1 VPAPGC
7 WFSSIILQVI
17 DFQLDTEDGQSL
29 NFQHLLPGQPLL
41 SQLGTRVVIPL
52 FEKQSLGIKP
62 LTKLTPEFAVDGKKC
77 ILMTPQLAGIPI
89 KELGEPVGD
98 LARHRSDIIAAL
110 DLLIT
115 GF

>member
-1 VPAPGC
+1 MAQFTVYRNRNPRSKADVPY
-7 WFSSIILQVI
+7 L
-17 DFQLDTEDGQSL
+17 LDVQSD
-29 NFQHLLPGQPLL
+29 LL

-52 FEKQSLGIKP
+52 FEKKSLGIKP
-62 LTKLTPEFAVDGKKC
+62 LTKLAPEFEVDGKKC
-77 ILMTPQLAGIPI
+77 VLLTPQLAGIPI

-110 DLLIT
+110 DLLMT